1 MWAAVSLLQW
11 GCQSSNYKSHNP
23 LLPFLFYF
31 FPGQYEGREK
41 HKGWLC
47 WQAPLTS
54 TALHAKRRRRGSGR
68 RNEEPTAAVASLGL
82 LSPGEVKHGVTPLP
96 PPIVAPQ
103 YRPPPLSIDPSPS
116 VQTPKY
122 KPPPSVQTPQDKP
135 PSISTDPP
143 RTNHPPSI
151 STDPPPLVQ
160 TLLY

>member
-1 MWAAVSLLQW
+1 MWAAVSVLQW
-11 GCQSSNYKSHNP
+11 GCQSSNYKSYNP
-23 LLPFLFYF
+23 LLCSLFYSISSLTNMKV
-31 FPGQYEGREK
+31 GKK

-54 TALHAKRRRRGSGR
+54 TALRAKRRRRGSGR

-103 YRPPPLSIDPSPS
+103 YRPPPLSIDPLR
-116 VQTPKY
+116 QCRLLIKY
-122 KPPPSVQTPQDKP
+122 KPPPSIQTPQDKP
-135 PSISTDPP
+135 PPISTDPP
-143 RTNHPPSI
+143 RQTIPPQ
-151 STDPPPLVQ
+151 LVQ